1 MLRKIGTVAQVKKIK
16 EQLHPDLYQA
26 ITHDLYLMDSIYGS
40 GRSYFTHGGYSVI
53 VDSKDDLPELQN
65 IIDLKSHAPEELQ
78 FYSSCNYLSALFL
91 MNNDF
96 SIMVWIPASLVKSF
110 LDKL

>member
-1 MLRKIGTVAQVKKIK
+1 MLRKIGTLAQAQALK

-78 FYSSCNYLSALFL
+78 FYSSYKT
-91 MNNDF
+91 DK
-96 SIMVWIPASLVKSF
+96 ASPLLGVR
-110 LDKL
+110 LIRITENR